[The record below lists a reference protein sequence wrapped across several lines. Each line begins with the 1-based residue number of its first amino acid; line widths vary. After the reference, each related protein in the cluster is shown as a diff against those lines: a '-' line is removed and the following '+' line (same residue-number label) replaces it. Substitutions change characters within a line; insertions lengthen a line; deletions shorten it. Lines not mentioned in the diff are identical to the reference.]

1 MKNLNLT
8 YQEQAEL
15 ESLEFE
21 LAEAKKELANAMKR
35 HKRQQSKMWSDHD
48 SDLSFI
54 KRYTEAGLNEL
65 EELTCSGER
74 DVAYESVKRVEIA
87 HKRAVDTIQKYQA
100 KEYMAKVLA
109 DGDFERGIK
118 KDIEQIEEK
127 INQLQKEKVA

>member
-15 ESLEFE
+15 ESLEFD
-21 LAEAKKELANAMKR
+21 LAEAKKELANAKRR

-65 EELTCSGER
+65 RELTDTGER
-74 DVAYESVKRVEIA
+74 CVAYDSVRRVTIA

-100 KEYMAKVLA
+100 KEYMAKILA
-109 DGDFERGIK
+109 DGDVERGIK
-118 KDIEQIEEK
+118 QDIEQIKEK
-127 INQLQKEKVA
+127 INQLQKEVA